1 MGTKKDKMLMDV
13 VLMRLSLIFLLVL
26 MHALAI
32 YTGSWSKPY
41 AHFPDIQVY
50 NWIGRMVGG
59 FQLESMVLISG
70 ILFGYTLKI
79 HPERL
84 SFKYCVMK
92 KAKRV
97 LLPCYLFGI
106 AYLLLFND
114 SYGIKFNDIS
124 SCVFD
129 AGWGG

>member
-50 NWIGRMVGG
+50 NWIGSMVGG

-79 HPERL
+79 HPESL

-92 KAKRV
+92 IAKRV
-97 LLPCYLFGI
+97 LLPC
-106 AYLLLFND
+106 
-114 SYGIKFNDIS
+114 
-124 SCVFD
+124 
-129 AGWGG
+129 